1 MAENQEN
8 PPAEEQKK
16 KLPIKTIA
24 VVGGVMVVE
33 AALLI
38 VGGMMFAGGP
48 DTATAAKL
56 SEDAEAEQHKRV
68 EVLVIE
74 DKFTN
79 NKEGRTYIY
88 DTTVY
93 ISVKKMYEADVTKE
107 LEMMQGAIKEDMRIL
122 ISQAEPGH
130 LREPTLSN
138 LKRQLRAKLDERL
151 PPDPNSDDKTR
162 IEEVMITKFIQ
173 VRTD

>member
-1 MAENQEN
+1 MAENQEK
-8 PPAEEQKK
+8 PVEEQKK

-24 VVGGVMVVE
+24 VVGGVMLIE
-33 AALLI
+33 AALLV

-48 DTATAAKL
+48 DTATADSL
-56 SEDAEAEQHKRV
+56 TEDATAEQFRRV

-88 DTTVY
+88 DTAVY
-93 ISVKKMYEADVTKE
+93 ISVKKMHEESIMAD
-107 LEMMQGAIKEDMRIL
+107 LESMRGAIKEDMRIL

-130 LREPTLSN
+130 LREPTLAT
-138 LKRQLRAKLDERL
+138 LKRQLLAKLEERI
-151 PPDPNSDDKTR
+151 PPDANGDGKSR